1 MNAKFNASAPATKS
15 RSATSV
21 ARWPP
26 RALKARPAQLAR
38 QSPRA
43 VTSPRAPRHR
53 RPEHSSWSPS
63 PTRHD
68 GTALRRPTK
77 SAVFGPSVA
86 KRVVQLASERSG
98 GKNAAMQAM
107 QAMQAS
113 PSAFTV
119 FSSPRPS
126 RHGVLAGHSWRGRV
140 VANPS
145 LKLSANS
152 VARRPSSAGPSAH
165 FALAVQHAT
174 LLAPA

>member
-1 MNAKFNASAPATKS
+1 MPNSMPAL
-15 RSATSV
+15 RPQRRRARPSV
-21 ARWPP
+21 ARWPAK
-26 RALKARPAQLAR
+26 ALKASPAQLAR
-38 QSPRA
+38 QSPPA
-43 VTSPRAPRHR
+43 VTSLRAPRHR

-63 PTRHD
+63 PTRQD
-68 GTALRRPTK
+68 GPALRRPAK
-77 SAVFGPSVA
+77 AAVFVPPVA
-86 KRVVQLASERSG
+86 KRLVQLASERSG
-98 GKNAAMQAM
+98 GKNAT
-107 QAMQAS
+107 MQAS

-119 FSSPRPS
+119 FSSHRPS
-126 RHGVLAGHSWRGRV
+126 RHGALAGHSWRGRV

>member
-1 MNAKFNASAPATKS
+1 MNAEFNASAQATKS
-15 RSATSV
+15 RSAPSV
-21 ARWPP
+21 ARWRPK
-26 RALKARPAQLAR
+26 ALTASAVQLAR
-38 QSPRA
+38 QSPLA
-43 VTSPRAPRHR
+43 VTSPRAPCQRS
-53 RPEHSSWSPS
+53 PERSSWSP
-63 PTRHD
+63 PPARQD
-68 GTALRRPTK
+68 RAALRRPAK
-77 SAVFGPSVA
+77 AAVFGPSVA
-86 KRVVQLASERSG
+86 KRLVQLASERSG
-98 GKNAAMQAM
+98 GKNA
-107 QAMQAS
+107 AMQAS

-126 RHGVLAGHSWRGRV
+126 WHGALAGHSWRGRV